1 MLLLNMFF
9 FKQKTAY
16 ELRISDWSSDVCS
29 SDLAFDQQII
39 APGESRGIAAVG
51 EAGRS
56 RQVAAEGVEQAE
68 GGVRRRLA
76 GIESEA
82 PALGEVDGTHAR
94 FRFRS
99 QPLGHGPAIPVH
111 PRHAP
116 PPLGR
121 TGTLWAGVVLNP
133 RRTTLNSTG

>member
-76 GIESEA
+76 GIEGEA
-82 PALGEVDGTHAR
+82 LALGEVDGMNAR
-94 FRFRS
+94 FRCRS
-99 QPLGHGPAIPVH
+99 QRAGHGDRKRVVWGKSVSVRVDLGVR
-111 PRHAP
+111 RHIEKKT
-116 PPLGR
+116 R
-121 TGTLWAGVVLNP
+121 
-133 RRTTLNSTG
+133 